1 MHKRTQR
8 RGPRPTR
15 SNLPRS
21 SEPVLVIGGTAAE
34 VIAAGEA
41 IVATRKAAGQHSS
54 PFVGVHWAKK
64 DRRWQAT
71 LTRKGHRAQFLGYFL
86 QETAAAQAV
95 LDAKMQLAQAEAA
108 EHQPVPPAPYL
119 ALAPR
124 PPQQLQRLQQSPQTT
139 SVQQPRAEQGQQWPT
154 SDGLAFEARC

>member
-1 MHKRTQR
+1 MDLQYEQ
-8 RGPRPTR
+8 GPDG
-15 SNLPRS
+15 
-21 SEPVLVIGGTAAE
+21 VAA
-34 VIAAGEA
+34 
-41 IVATRKAAGQHSS
+41 
-54 PFVGVHWAKK
+54 
-64 DRRWQAT
+64 
-71 LTRKGHRAQFLGYFL
+71 L

-139 SVQQPRAEQGQQWPT
+139 SAQQPRAEQGQQWPT
-154 SDGLAFEARC
+154 SDGLAFEAWC

>member
-1 MHKRTQR
+1 M
-8 RGPRPTR
+8 
-15 SNLPRS
+15 
-21 SEPVLVIGGTAAE
+21 IGGTAAE

-119 ALAPR
+119 AAVA
-124 PPQQLQRLQQSPQTT
+124 PQQLQQLQQPPQAT

-154 SDGLAFEARC
+154 SDGLAFEAWC

>member
-1 MHKRTQR
+1 M
-8 RGPRPTR
+8 
-15 SNLPRS
+15 
-21 SEPVLVIGGTAAE
+21 IGGTAAE

-108 EHQPVPPAPYL
+108 SHQPVPPASY
-119 ALAPR
+119 AAAVAR
-124 PPQQLQRLQQSPQTT
+124 PKPFQQSPQAA

-154 SDGLAFEARC
+154 SDGLAFEAWC

>member
-1 MHKRTQR
+1 MHERTQR
-8 RGPRPTR
+8 RGPRLTR
-15 SNLPRS
+15 SNRNA
-21 SEPVLVIGGTAAE
+21 SEPILVIGGTAAE

-108 EHQPVPPAPYL
+108 SHQHVNVPPVPYPA
-119 ALAPR
+119 AVAG
-124 PPQQLQRLQQSPQTT
+124 PQQLQQSPQAA

-154 SDGLAFEARC
+154 SDGLAFEAWC

>member
-1 MHKRTQR
+1 MHERTQR
-8 RGPRPTR
+8 RGPRLTR
-15 SNLPRS
+15 SNRNA
-21 SEPVLVIGGTAAE
+21 SEPILVIGGTAAE

-154 SDGLAFEARC
+154 SDGLAFEAWC